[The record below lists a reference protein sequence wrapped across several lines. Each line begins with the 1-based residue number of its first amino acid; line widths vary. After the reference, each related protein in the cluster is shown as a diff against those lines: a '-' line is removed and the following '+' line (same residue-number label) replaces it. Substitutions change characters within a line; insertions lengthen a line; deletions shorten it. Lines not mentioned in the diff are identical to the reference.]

1 MKNTTKET
9 LDKAYGGIPNEV
21 GHIEMWPNMNFD
33 FFPFRG
39 LKYYLILLIR
49 KITR

>member
-9 LDKAYGGIPNEV
+9 LDKAYGGIPHEV
-21 GHIEMWPNMNFD
+21 WPIEMWPNMNFD

-39 LKYYLILLIR
+39 LKYYLLILIR

>member
-1 MKNTTKET
+1 MKDNIKET

-21 GHIEMWPNMNFD
+21 VPYMNFD

-39 LKYYLILLIR
+39 LKYYLIVLIR